1 MSKYFCELLISNKLI
16 LPEDREVYE
25 YGFKEFQ
32 IIVFFTIIF
41 LSISFVKN
49 YLLDA
54 LIFLFSFIVLRAY
67 YPGIHS
73 KSKVICCIWS
83 NGIYYICYDIML
95 NSHMQKNMDI
105 CFILLPGIILLYL
118 NFRKLKM
125 KKSNVKKIKTGI
137 LILILIVIACVL
149 AYKNGI
155 SIIFMNTYLALI
167 LATILH
173 ILNYWKGENGY
184 ETN

>member
-41 LSISFVKN
+41 LSIGFVKN

-54 LIFLFSFIVLRAY
+54 LRAY

>member
-41 LSISFVKN
+41 LSIGFVKN

-73 KSKVICCIWS
+73 KSKVIADTQANVYGELVVSDVALELAGRNSISQAISCI
-83 NGIYYICYDIML
+83 
-95 NSHMQKNMDI
+95 
-105 CFILLPGIILLYL
+105 
-118 NFRKLKM
+118 LKD
-125 KKSNVKKIKTGI
+125 
-137 LILILIVIACVL
+137 
-149 AYKNGI
+149 
-155 SIIFMNTYLALI
+155 F
-167 LATILH
+167 
-173 ILNYWKGENGY
+173 
-184 ETN
+184 

>member
-41 LSISFVKN
+41 LSIGFVKN

-83 NGIYYICYDIML
+83 NG
-95 NSHMQKNMDI
+95 MQITLKRNASSATAE
-105 CFILLPGIILLYL
+105 LL
-118 NFRKLKM
+118 FH
-125 KKSNVKKIKTGI
+125 
-137 LILILIVIACVL
+137 
-149 AYKNGI
+149 
-155 SIIFMNTYLALI
+155 F
-167 LATILH
+167 
-173 ILNYWKGENGY
+173 
-184 ETN
+184 